1 MSSGYF
7 VCQIC
12 ESYHDSIEE
21 LNAHYE
27 KDHPQKHQHKS
38 NIKTKYKRKF
48 ECDQCN
54 KRLQTKV
61 LLNYHKKWVHYVT
74 TEPPLGEFNCD
85 ICDKRYRSRQMLKR
99 HMKNVHDVTLPA
111 LLRCPGRTKKTDKNL
126 LKLER

>member
-27 KDHPQKHQHKS
+27 KDHPQKYLH
-38 NIKTKYKRKF
+38 KTKHERKF
-48 ECDQCN
+48 DCDQCN
-54 KRLQTKV
+54 KRFTRKE
-61 LLNYHKKWVHYVT
+61 LLDYHKKWVHYVT
-74 TEPPLGEFNCD
+74 TEPPPGEFNCD
-85 ICDKRYRSRQMLKR
+85 ICNKRYRSRQMLKR
-99 HMKNVHDVTLPA
+99 HTKKVHDVTLPA